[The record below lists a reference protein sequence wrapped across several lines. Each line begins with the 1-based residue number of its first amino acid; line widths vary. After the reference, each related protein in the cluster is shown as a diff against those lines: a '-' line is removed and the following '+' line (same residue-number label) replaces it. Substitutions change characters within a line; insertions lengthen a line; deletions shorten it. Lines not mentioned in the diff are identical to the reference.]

1 MHALIPMPSKLISVS
16 KRATGK
22 LGGWFGIPISV
33 QQISYITRL
42 DINFAKSKHK
52 DPWNAHYTF
61 YPSFYGS
68 Q

>member
-1 MHALIPMPSKLISVS
+1 MHALIPMLSKLISVS

-22 LGGWFGIPISV
+22 PGGWFGIPSSV

-42 DINFAKSKHK
+42 DINFAKHK
-52 DPWNAHYTF
+52 DPWNAYYSF